1 MHGHMSTVGE
11 VAMSDP
17 SLFWEL
23 SSEINISTMKTNDY
37 WCTFK
42 PTKKIK
48 IKV

>member
-1 MHGHMSTVGE
+1 MSTAGE
-11 VAMSDP
+11 VAMLDP

-23 SSEINISTMKTNDY
+23 SSEINISIMKTNDY
-37 WCTFK
+37 WWTFK